1 MNEEQFFND
10 FDAHRWDLTIVDE
23 EDENHPVLQIGLVAT
38 FYLTDGYLPV
48 RRKHIAKAFELYCKY
63 YGEHLVWGYTG
74 GEEMIKKSFSN
85 HAMRDCIDYI
95 ESDGLTES
103 AAFRWS
109 SLGGFEHASS
119 YMFGAYSPAGW
130 FEQVHQSITIVRLYL
145 PINELKGAGKQN
157 FETLIFSLCNILRP
171 LHGAAGLGIQH
182 SYEWENYQHI
192 EYELIQEYRGVDLCS
207 PSGNKKWRTGY
218 TNLNWYTYLAH
229 HWVSKLGTTEDLLTQ
244 LDDVRIGV
252 LPYEWGTI
260 FRAGN
265 WPALG
270 KATIDPRP
278 ELYVMVNEVLK
289 PLRVNNIGSLHYGS
303 IAGEIRLNERTS
315 NQWMRRFD
323 LPKDSPKPKP
333 SPFFRRVSMEE
344 QQRLDAS
351 KQMFDAFLNRNSD
364 DKSNNS
370 QANRQRFLLDT
381 LDALSAAIGT

>member
-10 FDAHRWDLTIVDE
+10 FDVNRWDFTIIDE
-23 EDENHPVLQIGLVAT
+23 QDEDHPVLQIGLVAT
-38 FYLTDGYLPV
+38 FYLVDGYLPF
-48 RRKHIAKAFELYCKY
+48 RRQHIAEAFELYCKHF
-63 YGEHLVWGYTG
+63 GEKLVWGYTG
-74 GEEMIKKSFSN
+74 GEEMIEKSFSE
-85 HAMRDCIDYI
+85 HAMLDCIAYI
-95 ESDGLTES
+95 KSDGYDEP
-103 AAFRWS
+103 AAIMWS
-109 SLGGFEHASS
+109 SLTGFEHVGS
-119 YMFGAYSPAGW
+119 YMFEVYSPAGW
-130 FEQVHQSITIVRLYL
+130 YENVHGSMTTVRLYL
-145 PINELKGAGKQN
+145 PVDELKGARKQH
-157 FETLIFSLCNILRP
+157 FESLIFSLCNILRP

-182 SYEWENYQHI
+182 SYEWENYQHV
-192 EYELIQEYRGVDLCS
+192 EYELIQEYRGVDLCI

-323 LPKDSPKPKP
+323 LPKGSPKPKP
-333 SPFFRRVSMEE
+333 SPFFRRISVEE

-351 KQMFDAFLNRNSD
+351 KQMFDAFLNRNSG
-364 DKSNNS
+364 DKSNS
-370 QANRQRFLLDT
+370 
-381 LDALSAAIGT
+381 